1 LRFPETSQN
10 LSSFKKLLFSSFHR
24 GTKGFFFKTGESPP
38 LSIFVFPIWYP
49 LFEFDIGISKNS
61 LFSFFQVEQ
70 DLSIGISAVSAS
82 GDASDGPEVPLANG
96 EKSKKEK
103 ASSKKEEAVTP
114 KKKQADE
121 DKKLGVT
128 RVYSSLDAS
137 GKLYLKRIQTV
148 AESKKQSKIIKY
160 PLVRITE
167 SYIFH

>member
-1 LRFPETSQN
+1 M
-10 LSSFKKLLFSSFHR
+10 
-24 GTKGFFFKTGESPP
+24 
-38 LSIFVFPIWYP
+38 
-49 LFEFDIGISKNS
+49 
-61 LFSFFQVEQ
+61 FSFFQVEQ

-103 ASSKKEEAVTP
+103 TSKKEEAITP
-114 KKKQADE
+114 KKKQADD

-160 PLVRITE
+160 PLVRILRK
-167 SYIFH
+167 FVKM